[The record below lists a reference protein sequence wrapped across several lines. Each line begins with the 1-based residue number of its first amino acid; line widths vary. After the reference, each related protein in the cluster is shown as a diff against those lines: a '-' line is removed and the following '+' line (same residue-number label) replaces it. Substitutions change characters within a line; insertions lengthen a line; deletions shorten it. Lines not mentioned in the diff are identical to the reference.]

1 MLARYENIM
10 KEINLYFQ
18 NKNLTVFSILE
29 ILTRTILNGSLIYS
43 TGVKIEDE
51 NFLVSIWWYPAWR
64 S

>member
-1 MLARYENIM
+1 M
-10 KEINLYFQ
+10 
-18 NKNLTVFSILE
+18 TVFYLLLE

-51 NFLVSIWWYPAWR
+51 NFLVSIWWYPSWR